1 MDFLFHGVNKH
12 VHIFLHSA
20 PSITLKK
27 FVLSVCMHC
36 VKVHQ
41 MFVRQEDITLFPEVV
56 CLFPTWSIFS
66 VCYTRTC

>member
-1 MDFLFHGVNKH
+1 MNFLFHGVNKH

-20 PSITLKK
+20 PFITLKK

-36 VKVHQ
+36 VKAHQ
-41 MFVRQEDITLFPEVV
+41 MFGRREDIPLFPEAV
-56 CLFPTWSIFS
+56 CLFSTWSIFS